1 MPDPCAIQGAR
12 VRAGKDVNIRGLF
25 GVAASSFSPCG
36 VSSKGIEVYIPAHGH
51 LGRNSIKPCISSFDC
66 QRAACAQENLVKIF
80 ADNSLSVQNAESFW
94 EKKNTHSYLYM
105 FTSEYFISTLVLQ
118 RMKK

>member
-1 MPDPCAIQGAR
+1 M
-12 VRAGKDVNIRGLF
+12 RAGEDVNIRGLF
-25 GVAASSFSPCG
+25 GVGASSFSPCG
-36 VSSKGIEVYIPAHGH
+36 VSWKGIEVYIPAHGH

-80 ADNSLSVQNAESFW
+80 AQYNQPFSTKCRELLR
-94 EKKNTHSYLYM
+94 KKNTLSHLYM
-105 FTSEYFISTLVLQ
+105 LTSEYFISILVLQ